1 MAKIINIDAAL
12 KSLDTI
18 EVSVY
23 KQYTTLEIKAFNFYD
38 NGKFV
43 KTLKWIS
50 KSESKSSF
58 IYTLNINYE
67 FIPGHLY
74 E

>member
-50 KSESKSSF
+50 KTASSLW
-58 IYTLNINYE
+58 TTNS
-67 FIPGHLY
+67 
-74 E
+74 

>member
-58 IYTLNINYE
+58 I
-67 FIPGHLY
+67 
-74 E
+74 

>member
-23 KQYTTLEIKAFNFYD
+23 KQYTTLEIMITENS
-38 NGKFV
+38 
-43 KTLKWIS
+43 LK
-50 KSESKSSF
+50 
-58 IYTLNINYE
+58 L
-67 FIPGHLY
+67 
-74 E
+74 

>member
-1 MAKIINIDAAL
+1 MAKIINIDAEL

-50 KSESKSSF
+50 
-58 IYTLNINYE
+58 
-67 FIPGHLY
+67 
-74 E
+74 